1 MNVIWIYHYTLN
13 LQKQFSQFAHFSMW
27 CVLALTPRYVRLLTF
42 FQNDRHE
49 TGFR

>member
-27 CVLALTPRYVRLLTF
+27 CVLALTPRFTPESELQCKTF
-42 FQNDRHE
+42 S
-49 TGFR
+49 